1 MNYES
6 WIANAPIEVR
16 MAGWRSDTYTLQRE
30 GWQLSAAQRM
40 DNMTLQLA
48 LKFPGGGHYVT
59 NVVDLYYFKT
69 GQDRM
74 DMLKHLALQ
83 VPGDSS
89 HHAVPSSRVILHEGL
104 SVRDFDH
111 FKPIDATPFHM
122 NVEKDH
128 KLEDLVVFRPL
139 PTSEIVIAP
148 ATVPQLMD
156 QILELQDPKMKALIE
171 EDRKREA
178 RKNLDRPSHKVENH
192 CQIISLAS

>member
-1 MNYES
+1 
-6 WIANAPIEVR
+6 
-16 MAGWRSDTYTLQRE
+16 
-30 GWQLSAAQRM
+30 M

-74 DMLKHLALQ
+74 DMLKHLVLQ
-83 VPGDSS
+83 VPGNFS

-122 NVEKDH
+122 DMEKDH

-139 PTSEIVIAP
+139 PTSEIVCAGDGS
-148 ATVPQLMD
+148 AVD
-156 QILELQDPKMKALIE
+156 GSDPGITRSKNE
-171 EDRKREA
+171 STDRRRSKTRSTKKFGSTFA
-178 RKNLDRPSHKVENH
+178 
-192 CQIISLAS
+192 